1 MGMHVKIIKKCFS
14 RHKTAVTQNPRG
26 FTLTEL
32 MLAMAFLTFVLLFVV
47 IALLQYMS
55 TYNKG
60 LVYKEINQAGRT
72 IFEEVTRSV
81 RSSSAN
87 IRFMD
92 EGRLCVGGQT
102 YVWSTR
108 EITNAYVEGG
118 DIEGIIRV
126 PDSTG
131 NLCSDSGGTPPN
143 IPQTGEVIIAR
154 PNVAVQSFSAQSGDD
169 GRLYSLNLV
178 LSTSDDN
185 VPPSGSLECPPG
197 REGEFCAVASFDTN
211 ISTRK

>member
-1 MGMHVKIIKKCFS
+1 MKKY
-14 RHKTAVTQNPRG
+14 KKNG

-32 MLAMAFLTFVLLFVV
+32 MLAMAFLAFVLIFVV
-47 IALLQYMS
+47 TALLQYMS

-72 IFEEVTRSV
+72 IFEEVTRAM

-87 IRFMD
+87 IKVMD
-92 EGRLCVGGQT
+92 KGRLCVGGQA
-102 YVWSTR
+102 YVWNRPSG
-108 EITNAYVEGG
+108 TNNRYVTPNTQ
-118 DIEGIIRV
+118 IQGIIRV

-131 NLCSDSGGTPPN
+131 NLCLESAGVLPN
-143 IPQTGEVIIAR
+143 VPRPGEVVVAR
-154 PNVAVQSFSAQSGDD
+154 PNVAVQSFTASSGD
-169 GRLYSLNLV
+169 REKIYSLNLV
-178 LSTSDDN
+178 LSTSGDN
-185 VPPSGSLECPPG
+185 APTTGTLECPPG